1 MMCSNSS
8 SQMNIISSLI
18 LADNQGYLGCD
29 GDILQEQKC
38 GEELI
43 LRTAKILFKTELFFT
58 TVSLFFNFFIRNK
71 PEFLIQLMSHYNAW
85 VICECIECIEQANKN
100 SHPKR
105 GQGSL

>member
-1 MMCSNSS
+1 MCSNSS

-58 TVSLFFNFFIRNK
+58 TVSLFFYFFLSEINQNFSF
-71 PEFLIQLMSHYNAW
+71 S
-85 VICECIECIEQANKN
+85 
-100 SHPKR
+100 
-105 GQGSL
+105 

>member
-1 MMCSNSS
+1 MCSNSS

-43 LRTAKILFKTELFFT
+43 LQFF
-58 TVSLFFNFFIRNK
+58 SI
-71 PEFLIQLMSHYNAW
+71 A
-85 VICECIECIEQANKN
+85 
-100 SHPKR
+100 
-105 GQGSL
+105 